1 MRLYRLGHEGEKDR
15 LCHGEAKA
23 HGGEGGDF
31 WSLHAPLFLH
41 TVTVRSGGGGGGG
54 ASEIWPRSVA
64 RFCSFCFL
72 TLFPRAPSRL
82 WPAAPSCV
90 SSAIRSSAS
99 AGYPKPAKAAL
110 QAAARQFL
118 PEKCP
123 LEHAL
128 QTPAPHNNA
137 PQPSRI
143 TTNCSFY
150 PSRSRRAPQQQCLSR
165 TSGLGSPQARRMPWT
180 SLAAAQ
186 HTSTRCTRRHRCVP

>member
-1 MRLYRLGHEGEKDR
+1 MGRRRHMEEKEGISGVCTHR
-15 LCHGEAKA
+15 S
-23 HGGEGGDF
+23 F
-31 WSLHAPLFLH
+31 SIP
-41 TVTVRSGGGGGGG
+41 VRSGGGG
-54 ASEIWPRSVA
+54 AFEIWPRSVA

-165 TSGLGSPQARRMPWT
+165 TSGLGRPQARRMPWT

-186 HTSTRCTRRHRCVP
+186 HSSTRRTQRDRGVP